1 MPYDKIKKILKL
13 ERQAGMSY
21 VELIVV
27 LSIFSLLSGIVIY
40 NYGGFQARV
49 DLKNLTSD
57 IALKIVEA
65 QDSSLSG
72 KLSSQTPLVD
82 PWKPSYGVYFSKV
95 VNENKSFIYFAD
107 LDQGGDYDEGERIS
121 VITIPKNQFI
131 SDLKV
136 FYGGP
141 EGTAADDLAIVFK
154 RPSSSAIITS
164 IKTNLPDDI
173 ISYAQITVSSADTST
188 AFIKVYPSGRIQLR

>member
-72 KLSSQTPLVD
+72 KLPSFAFSE
-82 PWKPSYGVYFSKV
+82 KPSYGVYFKDDDQ
-95 VNENKSFIYFAD
+95 KFFYFAD
-107 LDQGGDYDEGERIS
+107 LNNNEQLDDVSCTDAIGECLETIS
-121 VITIPKNQFI
+121 IPKNFFI
-131 SDLKV
+131 DSIGVLYLNSTILSPQNDITIN
-136 FYGGP
+136 FS
-141 EGTAADDLAIVFK
+141 
-154 RPSSSAIITS
+154 RPSSSAVFYTGS
-164 IKTNLPDDI
+164 DKHNNVD
-173 ISYAQITVSSADTST
+173 YVQINVKSPNSQT

>member
-72 KLSSQTPLVD
+72 KLLASVPIG
-82 PWKPSYGVYFSKV
+82 WKPSYGVYFSKV
-95 VNENKSFIYFAD
+95 VNENKNFIYFAD
-107 LDQGGDYDEGERIS
+107 LDQGGDYDEDERIS